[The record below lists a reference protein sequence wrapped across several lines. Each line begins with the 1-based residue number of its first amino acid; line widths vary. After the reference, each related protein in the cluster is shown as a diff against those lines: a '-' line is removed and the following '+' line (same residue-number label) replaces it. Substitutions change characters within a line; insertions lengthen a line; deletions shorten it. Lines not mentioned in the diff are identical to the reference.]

1 MFLLCHTPR
10 IIVDVIN
17 IIKREKFVKCK
28 PWLPSKNFKILIEV
42 SEFTLILNS
51 SLNFFVYCL
60 IDETFRK
67 EFHKFYSYIVKLV
80 NPPKNSNISNIGGE
94 RRQTIKPNDQNI
106 PEQIGECMH
115 LTQKFTPE
123 EI

>member
-28 PWLPSKNFKILIEV
+28 PWLPGKNFKILIEV

-67 EFHKFYSYIVKLV
+67 EFHKFYQ
-80 NPPKNSNISNIGGE
+80 PQTSNNLHIFVQLRLNTE
-94 RRQTIKPNDQNI
+94 
-106 PEQIGECMH
+106 
-115 LTQKFTPE
+115 L
-123 EI
+123 